1 MFGSYLFIINPPW
14 KLKEQLQEIM
24 PYLTQQLG
32 LNGHGSYEIDAK
44 TS

>member
-1 MFGSYLFIINPPW
+1 
-14 KLKEQLQEIM
+14 IM
-24 PYLTQQLG
+24 PYLSQQLG